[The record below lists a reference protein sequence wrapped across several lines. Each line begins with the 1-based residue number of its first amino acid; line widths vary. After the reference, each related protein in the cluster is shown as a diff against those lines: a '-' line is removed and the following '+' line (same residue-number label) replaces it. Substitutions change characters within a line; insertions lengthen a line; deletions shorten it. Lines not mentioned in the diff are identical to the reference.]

1 MSVTPQTQAVLLL
14 TAYFSKPEKGDPRP
28 LTPKEWGRFAL
39 WLRDQSLSPENLI
52 SGDIKS
58 LLTGWSDKTITHERI
73 EYLMGRG
80 SALALAMEKWMRA
93 GLWVL
98 TRSDADYPS
107 RLKQKLR
114 TDSPAILF
122 GCGNSKLLNQG
133 GIAVVGARNAS
144 DDDLDFTRNLG
155 AKSASQGFSI
165 VSGGARGVDE
175 ASMLGALEAEGRVV
189 GVLADSLLRSAT
201 SSKYRKYLMNKNLVL
216 VSPFY
221 PEAGFNAGNAM
232 ARNKYI
238 YCLSDAAV
246 VVQSGKKGGTW
257 NGAIENIK
265 KSWVPLWVKPTQD
278 IDSGNKDIVSNG
290 GNWLPDLLN
299 DVEPSELI
307 SINKS
312 VEKFGE
318 PQDLFSQDRVFE
330 EKTDNATK
338 SEIEKESNTKEH
350 LIKTNEEIIE
360 KNDRVFSSEIDVD
373 VSSIGFYEFFLLKMR
388 MLADGDPKT
397 VDDLVDELGVSKAQL
412 NVWLKKAVLDKK
424 VTKLNKPV
432 RYEWSEDESAQAGV
446 PSNEND
452 L

>member
-14 TAYFSKPEKGDPRP
+14 TAYFSKPEKGAPRP

-39 WLRDQSLSPENLI
+39 WLKDRSLSPENLI
-52 SGDIKS
+52 SEDIKS
-58 LLTGWSDKTITHERI
+58 LLNGWSDKAITEERI

-98 TRSDADYPS
+98 TRSDVDYPS

-133 GIAVVGARNAS
+133 GIAVVGARNANES
-144 DDDLDFTRNLG
+144 DLSFTRKLG

-175 ASMLGALEAEGRVV
+175 ASMLGALEAEGTVV
-189 GVLADSLLRSAT
+189 GVMADSLLRSAT
-201 SSKYRKYLMNKNLVL
+201 SNKFRKYLMNKNLVL

-265 KSWVPLWVKPTQD
+265 KSWVPLWVKPTKD
-278 IDSGNKDIVSNG
+278 MESGNNDIISKG
-290 GNWLPDLLN
+290 GNWLPELLD

-307 SINKS
+307 SKIQG
-312 VEKFGE
+312 VEKVGE
-318 PQDLFSQDRVFE
+318 PQDLFSQEQIIE
-330 EKTDNATK
+330 EQSANETN
-338 SEIEKESNTKEH
+338 SEIEKSFDTKDYVINENEEQNESNYSS
-350 LIKTNEEIIE
+350 L
-360 KNDRVFSSEIDVD
+360 SSEIEIDISSVD
-373 VSSIGFYEFFLLKMR
+373 FYEFFLLKVR
-388 MLADGDPKT
+388 MFTEGESKT
-397 VDDLVDELGVSKAQL
+397 VDSLVDELGVNKVQL
-412 NVWLKKAVLDKK
+412 NIWLKKAVQDKK
-424 VTKLNKPV
+424 ATKLNKPV
-432 RYEWSEDESAQAGV
+432 RYVFKGIS
-446 PSNEND
+446 
-452 L
+452 